1 MRPRCCG
8 CYLIG
13 MGTMEYEALDDDEL
27 LHLSLDAI
35 NGARDADAVVLLKVL
50 TGRSPGNPLA
60 YYLLAAQHAQTG
72 LMDRAEQG
80 FKRAVELAPEFAM
93 AHFQLGQLMLVKGD
107 AAAAAHEFR
116 QVRSDDPAIACYAEG
131 LCALA
136 EERPVDA
143 LASLQRGLM
152 LPQTIPALA
161 QDMQQLVDGVGAV
174 AMQEGQEGQEDGA
187 ASLTAAPMLLSN
199 YSRYN

>member
-1 MRPRCCG
+1 
-8 CYLIG
+8 
-13 MGTMEYEALDDDEL
+13 MEYEALDDDEL

-136 EERPVDA
+136 EERPADA
-143 LASLQRGLM
+143 LASLQRGLG
-152 LPQTIPALA
+152 LPQAIPALA
-161 QDMQQLVDGVGAV
+161 QDMRRLIDEAGTGAL
-174 AMQEGQEGQEDGA
+174 APQGMQESEGV
-187 ASLTAAPMLLSN
+187 ASLAVAPMLLSN

>member
-1 MRPRCCG
+1 MS
-8 CYLIG
+8 
-13 MGTMEYEALDDDEL
+13 TMEYEALDDDEL

-50 TGRSPGNPLA
+50 AGRSPGNPLA
-60 YYLLAAQHAQTG
+60 HYLLAAQHAQTG

-136 EERPVDA
+136 EERPADA
-143 LASLQRGLM
+143 LASLQRGLGQ
-152 LPQTIPALA
+152 PQAIPALA
-161 QDMQQLVDGVGAV
+161 QDMRRLIDDSGIGAV
-174 AMQEGQEGQEDGA
+174 APPGAQESEGV
-187 ASLTAAPMLLSN
+187 ASLAVAPMLLSN